1 MITSLKKENKT
12 WGAVLRAA
20 LYLRVSTDK
29 QELENQ
35 LEPLTTF
42 AKGRGLD
49 VVQVYKDT
57 ASGKR
62 ADRAAFN
69 KMLKDAHQKKFD
81 VILVWALDR
90 LSREGMS
97 RTVQLI
103 EMLERMGIAVISY
116 TEPYLDT
123 TNELARNIL
132 LAVVSTLAKAERERI
147 SERTKAGL
155 ARVKRSGKK
164 LGRPEIGTKKR
175 AEAIRLLKRGM
186 SYGKVSR
193 QLKIGK
199 ATVYRWYKGR
209 SKKGCQKQGKGFT
222 LKSPASIGV
231 P

>member
-1 MITSLKKENKT
+1 MK
-12 WGAVLRAA
+12 AA

-35 LEPLTTF
+35 LEPLKKF
-42 AKGRGLD
+42 AKGRGLK
-49 VVQVYKDT
+49 VVQVYRDMAT
-57 ASGKR
+57 GKNS
-62 ADRAAFN
+62 DRPALN
-69 KMLKDAHQKKFD
+69 KMLKDAHRHAFD
-81 VILVWALDR
+81 VIVVWALDR

-116 TEPYLDT
+116 SEPYLDT

-164 LGRPEIGTKKR
+164 LGRPPVASKKR
-175 AEAIRLLKRGM
+175 TDALKMLKEGM
-186 SYGKVSR
+186 SYGEVAR

-199 ATVYRWYKGR
+199 ASVYRWYKGVPKR
-209 SKKGCQKQGKGFT
+209 
-222 LKSPASIGV
+222 GV
-231 P
+231 KNSARGSL